1 MSGQSN
7 QEFGVSGAPAD
18 LDLAQ
23 KLADLSDAITL
34 DRYLAHD
41 LVIETKPDTTPVTD
55 ADRAVERVIRETL
68 ASERPADQIIG
79 EEFGG
84 LELLSDATIGS
95 RFWIIDPIDG
105 TKNFLRGMPTWATLI
120 ALAEITSA
128 GPQVIVGVVSSPAL
142 GRRWF
147 ARAGGQAFVTESFS
161 GRSRTRQIQV
171 SKVASFDDASLS
183 YSDLNGWKERK
194 GAFVSLFDSLW
205 RTRAVGDFF
214 SHMLVAEG
222 AVDIAAEP
230 TLALWDMAAVA
241 LIVDEA
247 GGRFTSLDGQAGPF
261 GSSGVSSNGLLH
273 DKFLESIKVL

>member
-1 MSGQSN
+1 MSSDAA
-7 QEFGVSGAPAD
+7 GVFEVVGDPAD

-23 KLADLSDAITL
+23 RLADLSDAISL
-34 DRYLAHD
+34 DRYLAND
-41 LVIETKPDTTPVTD
+41 LVVETKPDTTPVTD
-55 ADRAVERVIRETL
+55 ADRAVEKVIRETL
-68 ASERPADQIIG
+68 AKERPSDLIIG

-84 LELLSDATIGS
+84 LEKLVSAAEGS

-105 TKNFLRGMPTWATLI
+105 TKNFLRGVPTWATLI
-120 ALAEITSA
+120 ALAQITST
-128 GPQVIVGVVSSPAL
+128 GPKVIAGVVSSPAL

-147 ARAGGQAFVTESFS
+147 ARTGGKAFVTETFS
-161 GRSRTRQIQV
+161 GMSRTREIQV
-171 SKVASFDDASLS
+171 SKVAKFDDASLS

-241 LIVDEA
+241 VIVTEA
-247 GGRFTSLDGQAGPF
+247 GGRFTSLDGDEGPF
-261 GSSGVSSNGLLH
+261 GASGVSSNGLLH
-273 DKFLESIKVL
+273 NKFLQSVKVL

>member
-1 MSGQSN
+1 MNSETAKDSRIKGS
-7 QEFGVSGAPAD
+7 EAD
-18 LDLAQ
+18 LALAQ

-34 DRYLAHD
+34 NRYLAHD
-41 LVIETKPDTTPVTD
+41 LVVETKPDTTPVTD
-55 ADRAVERVIRETL
+55 ADREVERMIRQTL
-68 ASERPADQIIG
+68 AKERSQDLIIG

-84 LELLSDATIGS
+84 VEKLESAETGS

-120 ALAEITSA
+120 ALAEVTA
-128 GPQVIVGVVSSPAL
+128 KGPQITVGVVSSPAL

-147 ARAGGQAFVTESFS
+147 ARTGGKAFVNESFS
-161 GRSRTRQIQV
+161 GLTRTREINV
-171 SKVASFDDASLS
+171 SKISRFDDASLS

-194 GAFVSLFDSLW
+194 GAFVALFDSLW

-241 LIVDEA
+241 IIVEEA
-247 GGRFTSLDGQAGPF
+247 GGRFTSLDGVAGPF
-261 GSSGVSSNGLLH
+261 GASGVSSNGFLH
-273 DKFLESIKVL
+273 EKFLASVKAK

>member
-1 MSGQSN
+1 MSSDAA
-7 QEFGVSGAPAD
+7 GVFEVMGEPAD

-23 KLADLSDAITL
+23 RLADLSDAISL
-34 DRYLAHD
+34 DRYLAND
-41 LVIETKPDTTPVTD
+41 LVVETKPDTTPVTD
-55 ADRAVERVIRETL
+55 ADRAVEKVIRETL
-68 ASERPADQIIG
+68 AKERPSDLIIG

-84 LELLSDATIGS
+84 LEKLVSASEGS
-95 RFWIIDPIDG
+95 RLWIIDPIDG
-105 TKNFLRGMPTWATLI
+105 TKNFLRGVPTWATLI
-120 ALAEITSA
+120 ALAQITST
-128 GPQVIVGVVSSPAL
+128 GPKVIAGVVSSPAL

-147 ARAGGQAFVTESFS
+147 ARTGGKAFVTETFS
-161 GRSRTRQIQV
+161 GMSRTREIQV
-171 SKVASFDDASLS
+171 SKVAKFDDASLS

-241 LIVDEA
+241 VIVTEA
-247 GGRFTSLDGQAGPF
+247 GGRFTSLDGDEGPF
-261 GSSGVSSNGLLH
+261 GASGVSSNGLLH
-273 DKFLESIKVL
+273 NKFLQSVKVL

>member
-1 MSGQSN
+1 MSS
-7 QEFGVSGAPAD
+7 EATKESGVTGESVD

-23 KLADLSDAITL
+23 RLADISDVITL

-41 LVIETKPDTTPVTD
+41 LVVETKPDTTPVTD
-55 ADRAVERVIRETL
+55 ADRAVEKVIRETL
-68 ASERPADQIIG
+68 AKERPRDQIIG

-84 LELLSDATIGS
+84 LDLLENAKVGS

-105 TKNFLRGMPTWATLI
+105 TKNFLRGVPTWATLL
-120 ALAEITSA
+120 ALAEITSS
-128 GPQVIVGVVSSPAL
+128 GPKVIVGIVSSPAL

-147 ARAGGQAFVTESFS
+147 ARAGGNAFVTESFS
-161 GRSRTRQIQV
+161 GRNRTRQIQV

-241 LIVDEA
+241 VIVTEA
-247 GGRFTSLDGQAGPF
+247 GGHFTSLDGEEGPF
-261 GSSGVSSNGLLH
+261 GASGVSSNGLLH
-273 DKFLESIKVL
+273 EKFLKSIKVS

>member
-1 MSGQSN
+1 MSSDAAGV
-7 QEFGVSGAPAD
+7 FGVMGDPAD

-23 KLADLSDAITL
+23 RLADLSDAISL
-34 DRYLAHD
+34 DRYLAND
-41 LVIETKPDTTPVTD
+41 LVVETKPDTTPVTD
-55 ADRAVERVIRETL
+55 ADRAVEKVIRETL
-68 ASERPADQIIG
+68 AKERPSDLIIG

-84 LELLSDATIGS
+84 LEKLVSASEGS
-95 RFWIIDPIDG
+95 RLWIIDPIDG
-105 TKNFLRGMPTWATLI
+105 TKNFLRGVPTWATLI
-120 ALAEITSA
+120 ALAQITST
-128 GPQVIVGVVSSPAL
+128 GPKVIVGVVSSPAL

-147 ARAGGQAFVTESFS
+147 ARARGKAFVTETFS
-161 GRSRTRQIQV
+161 GMSRTREIQV
-171 SKVASFDDASLS
+171 SKVAKFDDASLS

-241 LIVDEA
+241 VIVTEA
-247 GGRFTSLDGQAGPF
+247 GGRFTSLDGDEGPF
-261 GSSGVSSNGLLH
+261 GASGVSSNGLLH
-273 DKFLESIKVL
+273 NKFLQSVKVL

>member
-1 MSGQSN
+1 MSSDAA
-7 QEFGVSGAPAD
+7 GVFEVLGDPAD

-23 KLADLSDAITL
+23 RLADLSDAISL
-34 DRYLAHD
+34 DRYLAND
-41 LVIETKPDTTPVTD
+41 LVVETKPDTTPVTD
-55 ADRAVERVIRETL
+55 ADRAVEKVIRETL
-68 ASERPADQIIG
+68 AKERPSDLIIG

-84 LELLSDATIGS
+84 LEKLVSAAEGS

-105 TKNFLRGMPTWATLI
+105 TKNFLRGVPTWATLI
-120 ALAEITSA
+120 ALAQITST
-128 GPQVIVGVVSSPAL
+128 GPKVIVGVVSSPAL

-147 ARAGGQAFVTESFS
+147 ARASGKAFVTETFS
-161 GRSRTRQIQV
+161 GMSRTREIQV
-171 SKVASFDDASLS
+171 SKVAKFDDASLS

-241 LIVDEA
+241 VIVTEA
-247 GGRFTSLDGQAGPF
+247 GGSFTSLDGDEGPF
-261 GSSGVSSNGLLH
+261 GVSGVSSNGLLH
-273 DKFLESIKVL
+273 NKFLQSVKVL

>member
-1 MSGQSN
+1 MSSDAA
-7 QEFGVSGAPAD
+7 GVFEVMGEPAD

-23 KLADLSDAITL
+23 RLADLSDAISL
-34 DRYLAHD
+34 DRYLAND
-41 LVIETKPDTTPVTD
+41 LVVETKPDTTPVTD
-55 ADRAVERVIRETL
+55 ADRAVEKVIRETL
-68 ASERPADQIIG
+68 AKERPSDLIIG

-84 LELLSDATIGS
+84 LEKLVSAAEGS

-105 TKNFLRGMPTWATLI
+105 TKNFLRGVPTWATLI
-120 ALAEITSA
+120 ALAQITST
-128 GPQVIVGVVSSPAL
+128 GPKVIAGVVSSPAL

-147 ARAGGQAFVTESFS
+147 ARTGGKAFVTETFS
-161 GRSRTRQIQV
+161 GMSRTREIQV
-171 SKVASFDDASLS
+171 SKVAKFDDASLS

-241 LIVDEA
+241 VIVTEA
-247 GGRFTSLDGQAGPF
+247 GGRFTSLEGDEGPF
-261 GSSGVSSNGLLH
+261 SASGVSSNGLLH
-273 DKFLESIKVL
+273 NKFLQSVKVL

>member
-1 MSGQSN
+1 MSSEARKESSVIGDPS
-7 QEFGVSGAPAD
+7 D

-23 KLADLSDAITL
+23 KLADLSDVITL

-68 ASERPADQIIG
+68 AKERANDQIIG

-84 LELLSDATIGS
+84 LELLATGQVGS
-95 RFWIIDPIDG
+95 RFWILDPIDG

-128 GPQVIVGVVSSPAL
+128 GPKVTVGVVSSPAL

-147 ARAGGQAFVTESFS
+147 ARTGGKAFVTEAFS
-161 GRSRTRQIQV
+161 GRNRTRQIRV

-241 LIVDEA
+241 VIVDEA
-247 GGRFTSLDGQAGPF
+247 GGRFTSLDGEAGPF
-261 GSSGVSSNGLLH
+261 GASGVSSNGLLH
-273 DKFLESIKVL
+273 EKFLQSIKV

>member
-1 MSGQSN
+1 MSSDAP
-7 QEFGVSGAPAD
+7 GVFEVMGEPAD

-23 KLADLSDAITL
+23 RLADLSDAISL
-34 DRYLAHD
+34 DRYLAND
-41 LVIETKPDTTPVTD
+41 LVVETKPDTTPVTD
-55 ADRAVERVIRETL
+55 ADRAVEKVIRETL
-68 ASERPADQIIG
+68 ARERPSDLIIG

-84 LELLSDATIGS
+84 LEKLVSAAEGS

-105 TKNFLRGMPTWATLI
+105 TKNFLRGVPTWATLI
-120 ALAEITSA
+120 ALAQITST
-128 GPQVIVGVVSSPAL
+128 GPKVIVGVVSSPAL

-147 ARAGGQAFVTESFS
+147 ARSGGKAFVTETFS
-161 GRSRTRQIQV
+161 GMSRTREIQV
-171 SKVASFDDASLS
+171 SKVAKFDDASLS

-241 LIVDEA
+241 VIVTEA
-247 GGRFTSLDGQAGPF
+247 GGRFTSLDGDEGPF
-261 GSSGVSSNGLLH
+261 GASGVSSNGLLH
-273 DKFLESIKVL
+273 NKFLQSVKVL

>member
-1 MSGQSN
+1 MSSEARRESSVTGDPS
-7 QEFGVSGAPAD
+7 D
-18 LDLAQ
+18 LDLGQ

-55 ADRAVERVIRETL
+55 ADRAVERVIRESL
-68 ASERPADQIIG
+68 AKERPNDQIIG

-84 LELLSDATIGS
+84 LELLATAQVGS
-95 RFWIIDPIDG
+95 RFWILDPIDG

-120 ALAEITSA
+120 ALAEITST
-128 GPQVIVGVVSSPAL
+128 GPKVIVGVVSSPAL

-147 ARAGGQAFVTESFS
+147 ARAGGEAFVTEAFS
-161 GRSRTRQIQV
+161 GRNRTRQIRV

-241 LIVDEA
+241 VIVDEA
-247 GGRFTSLDGQAGPF
+247 GGRFTSLDGEAGPF
-261 GSSGVSSNGLLH
+261 GASGVSSNGLLH
-273 DKFLESIKVL
+273 EKFLQSIKVV

>member
-1 MSGQSN
+1 MSSDAA
-7 QEFGVSGAPAD
+7 GVFEVMGEPAD

-23 KLADLSDAITL
+23 RLADLSDAISL
-34 DRYLAHD
+34 DRYLAND
-41 LVIETKPDTTPVTD
+41 LVVETKPDTTPVTD
-55 ADRAVERVIRETL
+55 ADRAVEKVIRETL
-68 ASERPADQIIG
+68 AKERPSDLIIG

-84 LELLSDATIGS
+84 LEKLVSASEGS
-95 RFWIIDPIDG
+95 RFWIVDPIDG
-105 TKNFLRGMPTWATLI
+105 TKNFLRGVPTWATLI
-120 ALAEITSA
+120 ALAQITST
-128 GPQVIVGVVSSPAL
+128 GPKVIAGVVSSPAL

-147 ARAGGQAFVTESFS
+147 ARTGGKAFVTETFS
-161 GRSRTRQIQV
+161 GMSRTREIQV
-171 SKVASFDDASLS
+171 SKVAKFDDASLS

-241 LIVDEA
+241 VIVTEA
-247 GGRFTSLDGQAGPF
+247 GGRFTSLDGDEGPF
-261 GSSGVSSNGLLH
+261 GVSGVSSNGLLH
-273 DKFLESIKVL
+273 NKFLQSVEVL

>member
-1 MSGQSN
+1 MSSDAA
-7 QEFGVSGAPAD
+7 GVFEVMGEPAD

-23 KLADLSDAITL
+23 RLADLSDAISL
-34 DRYLAHD
+34 DRYLAND
-41 LVIETKPDTTPVTD
+41 LVVETKPDTTPVTD
-55 ADRAVERVIRETL
+55 ADRAVEKVIRETL
-68 ASERPADQIIG
+68 ARERPSDLIIG

-84 LELLSDATIGS
+84 LEKLVSASEGS
-95 RFWIIDPIDG
+95 RLWIIDPIDG
-105 TKNFLRGMPTWATLI
+105 TKNFLRGVPTWATLI
-120 ALAEITSA
+120 ALAQITST
-128 GPQVIVGVVSSPAL
+128 GPKVIVGVVSSPAL

-147 ARAGGQAFVTESFS
+147 ARSGGKAFVTETFS
-161 GRSRTRQIQV
+161 GMSRTREIQV
-171 SKVASFDDASLS
+171 SKVAKFDDASLS

-241 LIVDEA
+241 VIVTEA
-247 GGRFTSLDGQAGPF
+247 GGRFTSLDGDEGPF
-261 GSSGVSSNGLLH
+261 GASGVSSNGLLH
-273 DKFLESIKVL
+273 NKFLQSVKVL

>member
-1 MSGQSN
+1 MSSDAP
-7 QEFGVSGAPAD
+7 GVFEVLGDPAD

-23 KLADLSDAITL
+23 RLADLSDAISL
-34 DRYLAHD
+34 DRYLAND
-41 LVIETKPDTTPVTD
+41 LVVETKPDTTPVTD
-55 ADRAVERVIRETL
+55 ADRAVEKVIRETL
-68 ASERPADQIIG
+68 AKERPSDLIIG
-79 EEFGG
+79 DEFGG
-84 LELLSDATIGS
+84 LEKLVSAAEGS

-105 TKNFLRGMPTWATLI
+105 TKNFLRGVPTWATLI
-120 ALAEITSA
+120 ALAQITST
-128 GPQVIVGVVSSPAL
+128 GPKVIAGVVSSPAL

-147 ARAGGQAFVTESFS
+147 ARTGGKAFVTETFS
-161 GRSRTRQIQV
+161 GMSRTREIQV
-171 SKVASFDDASLS
+171 SKVAKFDDASLS

-241 LIVDEA
+241 VIVTEA
-247 GGRFTSLDGQAGPF
+247 GGRFTSLDGDEGPF
-261 GSSGVSSNGLLH
+261 GASGVSSNGLLH
-273 DKFLESIKVL
+273 NKFLQSVKVL

>member
-1 MSGQSN
+1 MSSDAA
-7 QEFGVSGAPAD
+7 GVFEVLGDPAD

-23 KLADLSDAITL
+23 RLADLSDAISL
-34 DRYLAHD
+34 DRYLAND
-41 LVIETKPDTTPVTD
+41 LLVETKPDTTPVTD
-55 ADRAVERVIRETL
+55 ADRAVEKVIRETL
-68 ASERPADQIIG
+68 AKERPSDLIIG

-84 LELLSDATIGS
+84 LEKLVSAAEGS

-105 TKNFLRGMPTWATLI
+105 TKNFLRGVPTWASLI
-120 ALAEITSA
+120 ALAQITST
-128 GPQVIVGVVSSPAL
+128 GPKVIVGVVSSPAL

-147 ARAGGQAFVTESFS
+147 ARVGGKAFVTETFS
-161 GRSRTRQIQV
+161 GMSRTREIQV
-171 SKVASFDDASLS
+171 SKVAKFDDASLS

-241 LIVDEA
+241 VIVTEA
-247 GGRFTSLDGQAGPF
+247 GGRFTSLDGDEGPF
-261 GSSGVSSNGLLH
+261 GASGVSSNGLLH
-273 DKFLESIKVL
+273 NKFLQSVKVL